1 MSNKAVFLDRD
12 NTVIEDPGYLADPR
26 AVKLLPGVEL
36 AIKSL
41 TQAGYKIVIVTNQS
55 GVARGLLTIEALEK
69 IHGEMQ
75 RQLAER
81 GAHVDAIQYCPYH
94 PEGTVE
100 EFAQDSELRKPKP
113 GMLLK
118 AAANLD
124 IDLAQSWMVGD
135 SGRDIEAGQRAGC
148 GTIRIR
154 LRSTHVH
161 GEAEEEDVQADHT
174 VRNLVDA
181 ARVIL
186 RAATAPR
193 QGSGGVSAGP
203 VESPATSV
211 GAAAGAEGEGMDDSA
226 VRQEILRHVRQ
237 LARHEATE
245 EFSFLKLMGGIT
257 QMLAIVCLALT
268 LFNMMKVQE
277 HSQATLWALMAIVL
291 QLMALTCFTV
301 NRQT

>member
-12 NTVIEDPGYLADPR
+12 NTVIEDPGYLADPG

-55 GVARGLLTIEALEK
+55 GIARGRLTVETLEK
-69 IHGEMQ
+69 IHAEMQ

-81 GAHVDAIQYCPYH
+81 GAHVDGIQYCPYH

-100 EFAQDSELRKPKP
+100 EFTEDSELRKPKP

-124 IDLAQSWMVGD
+124 VDLSQSWMVGD

-148 GTIRIR
+148 RTIRIR

-193 QGSGGVSAGP
+193 VERAGASAGP
-203 VESPATSV
+203 AAAPVE
-211 GAAAGAEGEGMDDSA
+211 AAAGPGGEGMDDSA

-237 LARHEATE
+237 LARHEASD

-257 QMLAIVCLALT
+257 QMLAIICLVLT
-268 LFNMMKVQE
+268 LFRMMNLQT
-277 HSQATLWALMAIVL
+277 HSQAGLWGLMAIAL

>member
-1 MSNKAVFLDRD
+1 MSNRAVFLDRD
-12 NTVIEDPGYLADPR
+12 NTVIEDPGYLADPG

-55 GVARGLLTIEALEK
+55 GIARGRLTIEMLEK
-69 IHGEMQ
+69 IHAEMQ

-81 GAHVDAIQYCPYH
+81 GAHVDGIQYCPYH

-100 EFAQDSELRKPKP
+100 EFSQDSELRKPKP

-148 GTIRIR
+148 RTIRIR
-154 LRSTHVH
+154 LRSTHIH
-161 GEAEEEDVQADHT
+161 GEAEGEDVQADHT

-186 RAATAPR
+186 RAVTAPPAETGAER
-193 QGSGGVSAGP
+193 PGPPELPAPPAGS
-203 VESPATSV
+203 
-211 GAAAGAEGEGMDDSA
+211 EGEGMDDST

-257 QMLAIVCLALT
+257 QMLAVVCLALT
-268 LFNMMKVQE
+268 LFRMMKVQD
-277 HSQATLWALMAIVL
+277 HSQAALWGLMAIAL

>member
-12 NTVIEDPGYLADPR
+12 NTVIEDPGYLADPG

-55 GVARGLLTIEALEK
+55 GVARGLLTVETLEK
-69 IHGEMQ
+69 IHAEMQ

-118 AAANLD
+118 AAASLD
-124 IDLAQSWMVGD
+124 VDLAQSWMVGD

-148 GTIRIR
+148 RTVRIR
-154 LRSTHVH
+154 LRSTHVP
-161 GEAEEEDVQADHT
+161 GEAEGEDVQADHT

-186 RAATAPR
+186 RAATAPP
-193 QGSGGVSAGP
+193 G
-203 VESPATSV
+203 E
-211 GAAAGAEGEGMDDSA
+211 AAAGRSAPSELPGSLAAAETEGMDDST
-226 VRQEILRHVRQ
+226 VRQEILRYVRQ
-237 LARHEATE
+237 LARQEATE

-268 LFNMMKVQE
+268 LFRMMDVE
-277 HSQATLWALMAIVL
+277 HHSQAGLWGLMAIAL